1 MLICFTLCYERFN
14 ILILRDLYCCSAS
27 CAFTTARSTRP
38 SVTHMPMFFS
48 LYTSLLPRRVCLSIF
63 LYPRPPSIWPVT
75 STLRL
80 YPRKPLR
87 HGNSAG
93 IGHIHRQQ
101 VIIFPS
107 ISPLSS
113 VPSTPPASPSPLS
126 PLAGK
131 LKLGCAGFVVEYRER
146 SASLASVRFCFR
158 RCVKPFVPSLQE
170 ISTKS
175 GLLI

>member
-1 MLICFTLCYERFN
+1 
-14 ILILRDLYCCSAS
+14 
-27 CAFTTARSTRP
+27 
-38 SVTHMPMFFS
+38 
-48 LYTSLLPRRVCLSIF
+48 
-63 LYPRPPSIWPVT
+63 
-75 STLRL
+75 
-80 YPRKPLR
+80 
-87 HGNSAG
+87 
-93 IGHIHRQQ
+93 

-175 GLLI
+175 GLLIWNLWSVVVVVFAWAYITKKTCSFIWGSNLRRICVW